1 MQKIKKW
8 VGIVLIA
15 GCSVSVADASCTL
28 TLCRAKGH
36 GYDCHQVTDSPEW
49 VCRQA
54 QSAAVPASTPAPQAT
69 HIHTHT
75 HTHTHSAEKTSPS
88 SQQVPTQP
96 NVPVPEPDL
105 LPELAPDVAPELE
118 TTQPAPVV
126 VPPQQ

>member
-8 VGIVLIA
+8 VGIALLS
-15 GCSVSVADASCTL
+15 GCAVSVADASCTL

-54 QSAAVPASTPAPQAT
+54 ESAAAPAPASTPAPQPAQT
-69 HIHTHT
+69 HHAEHTP
-75 HTHTHSAEKTSPS
+75 PS
-88 SQQVPTQP
+88 SQKAPIQP
-96 NVPVPEPDL
+96 SVSVPEPDL
-105 LPELAPDVAPELE
+105 LPELVPDIAPELE
-118 TTQPAPVV
+118 TATQPAPIV